1 MTNVHAQDTAA
12 RHAEDLA
19 RLELYDENSRLIGV
33 IEDRPGQQLSLR
45 IYYQIAQDSGVI
57 GPQAARRALELY
69 GAHAADAQANPG
81 KHPNIDR
88 LFRIVADN
96 LRLTIVPVFRD

>member
-1 MTNVHAQDTAA
+1 MTDVHAQDTAA

-19 RLELYDENSRLIGV
+19 RLELYDENSGLIGV
-33 IEDRPGQQLSLR
+33 IENRPGQKLSLK
-45 IYYQIAQDSGVI
+45 IYYQVALEYGTI

-88 LFRIVADN
+88 LFRIVANN
-96 LRLTIVPVFRD
+96 LHLTIVPVFRD